1 MSDPVSRPQADPGE
15 SRPIGHAR
23 AASDPPRGE
32 HRRDPFMRLTS
43 RFETLL
49 GLALLLL
56 LAIGWILV
64 LRPFLS
70 ALLWAVILTF
80 STWPLYQ
87 RLLRGVGG
95 RVTLAASLMT
105 LIVALVLVVPLAVL
119 GLTLAEHVA
128 GVVEVLRL
136 LLREGLPT
144 PPAWVATLPLV
155 GTEIQAYWV
164 SLAHDGSAVA
174 SAIEPYLG
182 EARNW
187 ALRSGASFGSAAVEL
202 ALSVLA
208 CFFFY
213 RDGRNAGVQL
223 STSMKRL
230 AGGRAERLLDVAG
243 TTTKGVVYGIM
254 GTAIAQGAL
263 AAIGFAIAG
272 VPGALLLGFVTFI
285 FSLIP
290 GGPPFIWIPATIW
303 LFYTGQPGWGTF
315 LALWGFF
322 GISGIDNV
330 VRPYLISRES
340 RLPFLLVL
348 LGVVGGV
355 LAFGFVGIFLGPILL
370 AVGFTLLKEWN
381 TPASEPEPARAAPS
395 G

>member
-1 MSDPVSRPQADPGE
+1 
-15 SRPIGHAR
+15 
-23 AASDPPRGE
+23 
-32 HRRDPFMRLTS
+32 MRLTA
-43 RFETLL
+43 RFETML

-56 LAIGWILV
+56 LAIGCLVV

-70 ALLWAVILTF
+70 ALLWAIILTF

-87 RLLRGVGG
+87 RLLRGVNG

-105 LIVALVLVVPLAVL
+105 LIVAAVLVVPLAVL

-128 GVVEVLRL
+128 SVFEVLRL
-136 LLREGLPT
+136 LLQEGLPT
-144 PPAWVATLPLV
+144 PPQWVATLPLV
-155 GTEIQAYWV
+155 GAEIQAYWV
-164 SLAHDGSAVA
+164 SLAHDGSAVVA
-174 SAIEPYLG
+174 AIEPYLG

-187 ALRSGASFGSAAVEL
+187 ALRSGASLGSAAIEL

-213 RDGRNAGVQL
+213 RDGRNAGVQV

-230 AGGRAERLLDVAG
+230 AGGRAERLLEVAG

-290 GGPPFIWIPATIW
+290 GGPPFVWIPATIW
-303 LFYTGQPGWGTF
+303 LFYTGQPGWGIF
-315 LALWGFF
+315 LAIWGFF

-348 LGVVGGV
+348 LGVIGGV

-381 TPASEPEPARAAPS
+381 VPPAAAEPRSPAPS
-395 G
+395 